1 MNDIFLQQRTADEVY
16 EEYQRLI
23 AILIAEIEN
32 HLQSHCIAITRVNW
46 AHVGDLKIVEE
57 RLREINQF
65 IEPDAPEEVE

>member
-23 AILIAEIEN
+23 AAQLETLAN
-32 HLQSHCIAITRVNW
+32 HLQSHRIAITRVNW